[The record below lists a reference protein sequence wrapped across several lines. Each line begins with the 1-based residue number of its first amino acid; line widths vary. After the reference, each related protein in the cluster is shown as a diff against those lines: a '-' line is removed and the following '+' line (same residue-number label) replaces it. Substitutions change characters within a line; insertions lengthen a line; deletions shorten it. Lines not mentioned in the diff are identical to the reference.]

1 MPLHLNSFPILLLQ
15 IYNKLALLQQY
26 RVLKGENLGKEIA
39 KELEDF
45 SINLQQRN
53 DVNLQTA

>member
-1 MPLHLNSFPILLLQ
+1 MYSFPILLLQ